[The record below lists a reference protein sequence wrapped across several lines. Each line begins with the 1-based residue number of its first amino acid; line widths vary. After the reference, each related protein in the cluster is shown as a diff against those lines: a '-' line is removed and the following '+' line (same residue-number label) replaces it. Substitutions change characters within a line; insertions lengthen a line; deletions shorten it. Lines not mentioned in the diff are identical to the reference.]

1 MPKVKMAVLGIFVC
15 ALLHQATRF
24 FDFSFITVV
33 LQFEGECAEFCHM
46 DIPGW
51 VTNIIGED
59 TYFKCYYLFRVL
71 FVHTLPCI
79 VLVVLNVLLFMAL
92 RKAEQNRQRLIK
104 DNKPESRKMR
114 DSQST
119 TFMLIVVVTVF
130 LVVEIPLGVVT
141 SLHIITQSNVF
152 STPVMDYGVANCLI
166 LCLNCAIAASH
177 PIYFAIYCG
186 MSRQFRQ
193 TFSELFIVGFSG
205 SMATGATTTTGNGA
219 ASARNYSVV
228 NGARTGTNETLL

>member
-1 MPKVKMAVLGIFVC
+1 
-15 ALLHQATRF
+15 
-24 FDFSFITVV
+24 
-33 LQFEGECAEFCHM
+33 
-46 DIPGW
+46 
-51 VTNIIGED
+51 
-59 TYFKCYYLFRVL
+59 
-71 FVHTLPCI
+71 
-79 VLVVLNVLLFMAL
+79 MAL

-130 LVVEIPLGVVT
+130 LIVEIPLGVVT

-152 STPVMDYGVANCLI
+152 SAPVMDYSVANCLI

-193 TFSELFIVGFSG
+193 TFSELFIVGFSSDG
-205 SMATGATTTTGNGA
+205 RPVTAGTRHGATTTTGNGA
-219 ASARNYSVV
+219 TSAVRNYSVVV
-228 NGARTGTNETLL
+228 NGARTATNETLL